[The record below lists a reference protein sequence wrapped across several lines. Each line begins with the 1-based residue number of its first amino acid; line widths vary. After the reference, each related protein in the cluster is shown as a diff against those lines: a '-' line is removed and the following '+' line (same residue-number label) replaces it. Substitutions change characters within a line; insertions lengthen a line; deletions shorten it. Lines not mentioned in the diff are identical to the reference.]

1 VDKRN
6 FLLGAAPAVG
16 LSTLVSVWGDQN
28 VDNQRVLSASQA
40 GVTSPNGGRHMDDI
54 PRSADAKITVERRE
68 QIVLIGIN
76 RPQIFN
82 RIDPEAFY
90 GLARAYYDF
99 DIDSTLRAAVL
110 FGHGD
115 HFSRGNDVEAFSALA
130 KSGQSFKL
138 GEGQIDPLGRAQR
151 LSKPLVVVVHG
162 DTWNMGHELYLAA
175 DIRVANADVRYGQN
189 ENAHG
194 RVPGTAPVRFVREA
208 GWANAMRY
216 LLTGDYWDAQT
227 AYRMGIVQEVAPDKS
242 AALKLGIDIANRVA
256 ACGPLGIKATLKVA
270 HLGINDS
277 ADAAAFAELEREYVS
292 LFKSEDFIEGRRAE
306 AENRPPIFHGR

>member
-1 VDKRN
+1 MWRE
-6 FLLGAAPAVG
+6 
-16 LSTLVSVWGDQN
+16 QN
-28 VDNQRVLSASQA
+28 AENQRVSSASE
-40 GVTSPNGGRHMDDI
+40 VGGTKPSDKGHMIDI
-54 PRSADAKITVERRE
+54 PLSPDTKITVERRQ

-76 RPQIFN
+76 RPKMYN

-90 GLARAYYDF
+90 GLAKSYYDF
-99 DIDSTLRAAVL
+99 DNDPTLRAAVL

-115 HFSRGNDVEAFSALA
+115 NFSRGNDVEAFSALA
-130 KSGQSFKL
+130 KSGKSFTL
-138 GEGQIDPLGRAQR
+138 GEGQIDPLGRAQK

-162 DTWNMGHELYLAA
+162 DTWNMGHELHLAA

-227 AYRMGIVQEVAPDKS
+227 AYRIGIVQEVAPNKD
-242 AALKLGIDIANRVA
+242 AALKTGIDIANRIA

-277 ADAAAFAELEREYVS
+277 ADAAAFAQLEAEYVS
-292 LFKSEDFIEGRRAE
+292 LFRSEDFSEGRKAE